1 MINPPWYQDAVEQ
14 TAFNAYVY
22 DQEENKEIVINSM
35 NEDADIVIHRDALI
49 EMIEEELK
57 KSFFK

>member
-22 DQEENKEIVINSM
+22 DQEENKEIVLF
-35 NEDADIVIHRDALI
+35 V
-49 EMIEEELK
+49 K
-57 KSFFK
+57 G